1 MKKYLFVTT
10 VILLFVSCSN
20 NKKEQKEEQ
29 INVRSSVGDSDSVTD
44 SLLNSIKGNVS
55 FSQIASNPNSIILT
69 GLKEH
74 RLVSIYKSRKD
85 DVSFE
90 ENIGY
95 SSSYTVVDGQ
105 TIEIEKPFMP
115 GVEVLYGYNLLNIA
129 HYNLQTEKMNFMFQ
143 RPVLIKSLYYPS
155 FIDDS
160 LDNVPIKR
168 NYYLVTVYDDDS
180 NKDSLINKNDL
191 RHMYYFNTDCT
202 VKIRLIPA
210 DYSVI
215 RSQYDSRNDVMY
227 VFARKD
233 ENKNGIS
240 DKNEPIHIFWLNMKL
255 PVKGKKLY

>member
-1 MKKYLFVTT
+1 MKKYLFLTA

-85 DVSFE
+85 DVFFE

-95 SSSYTVVDGQ
+95 SSSYVVVDGQ
-105 TIEIEKPFMP
+105 SIEVEKPFMP
-115 GVEVLYGYNLLNIA
+115 GIEVLYGYNLLNIA
-129 HYNLQTEKMNFMFQ
+129 HYNMQTEKMNFMFQ

-191 RHMYYFNTDCT
+191 RRMYYFNAECD

-210 DYSVI
+210 DYSVL

-255 PVKGKKLY
+255 PVTGKKLY

>member
-1 MKKYLFVTT
+1 MKKYLFLTA

-115 GVEVLYGYNLLNIA
+115 GIEVLYGYNLLNIA

-143 RPVLIKSLYYPS
+143 RPVLVKTLYYPS
-155 FIDDS
+155 FIEDS

-191 RHMYYFNTDCT
+191 RRMYYFNAECD

-233 ENKNGIS
+233 ENKNGIA

-255 PVKGKKLY
+255 PVTGKRLY

>member
-1 MKKYLFVTT
+1 MV
-10 VILLFVSCSN
+10 VLLLVSCSN
-20 NKKEQKEEQ
+20 SKKEQKEEQ
-29 INVRSSVGDSDSVTD
+29 INISSTVVNNDSETD

-55 FSQIASNPNSIILT
+55 FNQIASTPNSVILT

-74 RLVSIYKSRKD
+74 RLVSIYKSRKNE
-85 DVSFE
+85 VSFD

-115 GVEVLYGYNLLNIA
+115 GIEVLYGYNLLNIA
-129 HYNLQTEKMNFMFQ
+129 HYNMQTEKMNFMFQ
-143 RPVLIKSLYYPS
+143 RPVLIKTLYYPS
-155 FIDDS
+155 FIEDS
-160 LDNVPIKR
+160 LDNMPIKR

-180 NKDSLINKNDL
+180 NKDSLINKKDL
-191 RHMYYFNTDCT
+191 RRMYYFNNQCD

-215 RSQYDSRNDVMY
+215 RSQYDIRNDAMY

-233 ENKNGIS
+233 ENKNGVS
-240 DKNEPIHIFWLNMKL
+240 EKNEPIHIFWLNMKL
-255 PVKGKKLY
+255 PVTGKRLY

>member
-1 MKKYLFVTT
+1 MNKYLILFT
-10 VILLFVSCSN
+10 VIMIFVSCSN
-20 NKKEQKEEQ
+20 HKKEQKEEQ
-29 INVRSSVGDSDSVTD
+29 INVRSSIDNSVYETD
-44 SLLNSIKGNVS
+44 SLLNSIKGNIS
-55 FSQIASNPNSIILT
+55 FSQLASNPNSVILT

-74 RLVSIYKSRKD
+74 RLVTIYKTRKT

-95 SSSYTVVDGQ
+95 SSSSTVVDGQ

-115 GVEVLYGYNLLNIA
+115 GIEVLYGYNLLNIA
-129 HYNLQTEKMNFMFQ
+129 HYNMQTEKLNFMFQ
-143 RPVLIKSLYYPS
+143 RPVLVKTLYYPS
-155 FIDDS
+155 FIEDS
-160 LDNVPIKR
+160 LYNMPIKR

-180 NKDSLINKNDL
+180 NNDSLINKNDL
-191 RHMYYFNTDCT
+191 RHMYYFNADCD

-215 RSQYDSRNDVMY
+215 RSQYDSRNDAMY

-240 DKNEPIHIFWLNMKL
+240 EKNEPIHIFWLNMKL
-255 PVKGKKLY
+255 PVIGKRLY